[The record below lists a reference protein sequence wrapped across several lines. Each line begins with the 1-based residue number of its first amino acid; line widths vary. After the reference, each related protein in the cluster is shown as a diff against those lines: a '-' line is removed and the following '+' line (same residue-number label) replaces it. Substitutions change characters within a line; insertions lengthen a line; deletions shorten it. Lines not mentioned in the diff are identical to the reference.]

1 MNHTRLIV
9 ILFCLLAIGCSNVS
23 GDAPPEPTQI
33 EQTPEPGTAGLEA
46 TATLPAATA
55 TALPSPTPAEPTAT
69 ASPAV
74 TATATG
80 TPTPSPA
87 PTAVALAVAE
97 ELAFERVAHEGGEVR
112 SVAVDGNIAY
122 VGLGPR
128 LVALDVS
135 NPGSPQQ
142 IGRSEA
148 LPGLVDTLVL
158 ANDGQQTRVYAGAG
172 RHVATLVPGAD
183 GQIAVEGVV
192 VMPGIVRAL
201 ALADGLLYAGGI
213 VLREEANAEDSGF
226 IAVVEVQQPAALAV
240 LQSQD
245 APYPVTSLALKNGA
259 LFYSGDYGWTGVRL
273 AVMDVSDG
281 MLGESRPVPG
291 AELELYSL
299 RVIGDTLVV
308 GGYGTVTAFD
318 IADPHSPQRLW
329 QVEGVDGYHLGM
341 VTGFALAVGQLYLSG
356 WQPAGA
362 YIPFRRALTPPEPLS
377 GAPGAPASA
386 DVVLS
391 GRRLYVAEAGDLEIY
406 DVSRPGQLTQV
417 GGYKPF
423 PSPLSDLALRSA
435 SQDGELLYLYAGSPF
450 DSAPEEL
457 LTLRLPSLEVV
468 GRLSFA
474 VEDMETALSQGSASA
489 LAMGDGQAYAV
500 ARDGIYTI
508 DLSEPAAP
516 ELAGRYPFPEP
527 RGDPRGVVLLD
538 GQLYLGTGWAFR
550 VDVAALTPDSAG
562 VLTQTQTVRR
572 GRFQSDQ
579 LMAMAGAGDSLY
591 VTTAA
596 GIDEGW
602 LHVVDV
608 RDELEVV
615 GTLPL
620 PGRAEGVIAVEGNL
634 VATAVGYEE
643 RGDELLLIDVSA
655 PAAPAI
661 VAQVSLAGLVE
672 GQPRVHSLALKDGL
686 LFVVVNGQQV
696 LVIDVTEPERPRGV
710 GVVALPSAYPR
721 PGVELA
727 VGDEMIVAGS
737 GAMGVMLFTF
747 ED

>member
-1 MNHTRLIV
+1 MNRTRLIA
-9 ILFCLLAIGCSNVS
+9 IMFCLLAIGCNNAA
-23 GDAPPEPTQI
+23 GDVAPEPTQI
-33 EQTPEPGTAGLEA
+33 EQTPEPGTAGVEA
-46 TATLPAATA
+46 TATAPAA
-55 TALPSPTPAEPTAT
+55 TALPSPTLAEPTIAASAT
-69 ASPAV
+69 PTV
-74 TATATG
+74 TPEATT
-80 TPTPSPA
+80 TPTPSPT
-87 PTAVALAVAE
+87 PTAVALVVTG
-97 ELAFERVAHEGGEVR
+97 ELTFEMVAHEGGEVR

-122 VGLGPR
+122 VGVGPR

-135 NPGSPQQ
+135 NPGSPRQ
-142 IGRSEA
+142 IGRSAA
-148 LPGLVDTLVL
+148 LPGLVDALVL

-172 RHVATLVPGAD
+172 GHVAALTLGAE
-183 GQIAVEGVV
+183 GEIAVEGVV
-192 VMPGIVRAL
+192 AMPGIVRAL
-201 ALADGLLYAGGI
+201 ALEEGLLYAGGI
-213 VLREEANAEDSGF
+213 VLSKDANAEDSGF
-226 IAVVEVQQPAALAV
+226 IAVVDVQQPAALAV

-245 APYPVTSLALKNGA
+245 APYPVTSLALKDEA

-281 MLGESRPVPG
+281 MLGEPRPVPG

-329 QVEGVDGYHLGM
+329 QVEEVDGYHLGM
-341 VTGFALAVGQLYLSG
+341 VNGFAFADGQLYLSG

-377 GAPGAPASA
+377 GASGAPASA
-386 DVVLS
+386 DVILS

-406 DVSRPGQLTQV
+406 DVSRPGVLTQV
-417 GGYKPF
+417 GGYEPF
-423 PSPLSDLALRSA
+423 PSPLSDLALHA
-435 SQDGELLYLYAGSPF
+435 TPDGELLYLYAGSPF
-450 DSAPEEL
+450 DSEPEEL
-457 LTLRLPSLEVV
+457 LTLRLPALEVV
-468 GRLSFA
+468 GRLAFA
-474 VEDMETALSQGSASA
+474 VEDTESALSQGSASA
-489 LAMGDGQAYAV
+489 LAIDDGQAYAV

-508 DLSEPAAP
+508 DLSDPAAP

-527 RGDPRGVVLLD
+527 RRDPRGVVLLD
-538 GQLYLGTGWAFR
+538 GWLYLGTGWAYR

-596 GIDEGW
+596 GIAEGW

-620 PGRAEGVIAVEGNL
+620 PGRAAGVIAVEGNL
-634 VATAVGYEE
+634 VATAVAYDD
-643 RGDELLLIDVSA
+643 RGDELLLIDASA

-661 VAQVSLAGLVE
+661 VARISLDGLVE
-672 GQPRVHSLALKDGL
+672 GQPWVHSLALKDGL

-696 LVIDVTEPERPRGV
+696 LVVDVTDPERPRGV
-710 GVVALPSAYPR
+710 GVVPLPLAYPQPYVR
-721 PGVELA
+721 LA

-737 GAMGVMLFTF
+737 GAMGVMLFAF

>member
-1 MNHTRLIV
+1 M
-9 ILFCLLAIGCSNVS
+9 
-23 GDAPPEPTQI
+23 
-33 EQTPEPGTAGLEA
+33 
-46 TATLPAATA
+46 
-55 TALPSPTPAEPTAT
+55 
-69 ASPAV
+69 
-74 TATATG
+74 
-80 TPTPSPA
+80 
-87 PTAVALAVAE
+87 PTAVALAMTE
-97 ELAFERVAHEGGEVR
+97 ELSFEMLAHEGGEVR

-122 VGLGPR
+122 VGVGPR

-135 NPGSPQQ
+135 NPGSPRQ
-142 IGRSEA
+142 IGRSAA
-148 LPGLVDTLVL
+148 LPGLVDALVL

-172 RHVATLVPGAD
+172 GHVAALTLGAE
-183 GQIAVEGVV
+183 GEIAVEGVV
-192 VMPGIVRAL
+192 AMPGIVRAL
-201 ALADGLLYAGGI
+201 ALEEGLLYAGGI
-213 VLREEANAEDSGF
+213 VLSKDANAEDSGF
-226 IAVVEVQQPAALAV
+226 IAVVDVQQPAALAV

-245 APYPVTSLALKNGA
+245 APYPVTSLALKDEA

-281 MLGESRPVPG
+281 MLGEPRPVPG

-329 QVEGVDGYHLGM
+329 QVEEVDGYHLGM
-341 VTGFALAVGQLYLSG
+341 VNGFAFADGQLYLSG

-377 GAPGAPASA
+377 GASGAPASA
-386 DVVLS
+386 DVILS

-406 DVSRPGQLTQV
+406 DVSRPGVLTQV
-417 GGYKPF
+417 GGYEPF
-423 PSPLSDLALRSA
+423 PSPLSDLALHA
-435 SQDGELLYLYAGSPF
+435 TPDGELLYLYAGSPF
-450 DSAPEEL
+450 DSEPEEL
-457 LTLRLPSLEVV
+457 LTLRLPALEVV
-468 GRLSFA
+468 GRLAFA
-474 VEDMETALSQGSASA
+474 VEDTESALSQGSASA
-489 LAMGDGQAYAV
+489 LAIDDGQAYAV

-508 DLSEPAAP
+508 DLSDPAAP

-527 RGDPRGVVLLD
+527 RRDPRGVVLLD
-538 GQLYLGTGWAFR
+538 GWLYLGTGWAYR

-596 GIDEGW
+596 GIAEGW

-620 PGRAEGVIAVEGNL
+620 PGRAAGVIAVEGNL
-634 VATAVGYEE
+634 VATAVAYDD
-643 RGDELLLIDVSA
+643 RGDELLLIDASA

-661 VAQVSLAGLVE
+661 VARISLDGLVE
-672 GQPRVHSLALKDGL
+672 GQPWVHSLALKDGL

-696 LVIDVTEPERPRGV
+696 LVVDVTDPGRPRGD
-710 GVVALPSAYPR
+710 GVVPLPSGYPR
-721 PGVELA
+721 PYVRLA

-737 GAMGVMLFTF
+737 GAMGVMLFAF
-747 ED
+747 EE

>member
-1 MNHTRLIV
+1 MNRTRLIV
-9 ILFCLLAIGCSNVS
+9 ILFCLLAIGCSDAA
-23 GDAPPEPTQI
+23 GDVAPEPTQI
-33 EQTPEPGTAGLEA
+33 EQTPVPGTAGVEA
-46 TATLPAATA
+46 TATAPAA
-55 TALPSPTPAEPTAT
+55 TALPSPTLAEPTIAASAT
-69 ASPAV
+69 P
-74 TATATG
+74 TG
-80 TPTPSPA
+80 TPEATPTPAPSPM
-87 PTAVALAVAE
+87 PTAVALAMTE
-97 ELAFERVAHEGGEVR
+97 ELSFEMLAHEGGEVR

-122 VGLGPR
+122 VGVGPR

-135 NPGSPQQ
+135 NPGSPRQ
-142 IGRSEA
+142 IGRSAA
-148 LPGLVDTLVL
+148 LPGLVDALVL

-172 RHVATLVPGAD
+172 GHVAALTLGAE
-183 GQIAVEGVV
+183 GEIAVEGVV
-192 VMPGIVRAL
+192 AMPGIVRAL
-201 ALADGLLYAGGI
+201 ALEEGLLYAGGI
-213 VLREEANAEDSGF
+213 VLSKDANAEDSGF
-226 IAVVEVQQPAALAV
+226 IAVVDVQQPAALAV

-245 APYPVTSLALKNGA
+245 APYPVTSLALKDEA

-281 MLGESRPVPG
+281 MLGEPRPVPG

-329 QVEGVDGYHLGM
+329 QVEEVDGYHLGM
-341 VTGFALAVGQLYLSG
+341 VNGFAFADGQLYLSG

-377 GAPGAPASA
+377 GASGAPASA
-386 DVVLS
+386 DVILS

-406 DVSRPGQLTQV
+406 DVSRPGVLTQV
-417 GGYKPF
+417 GGYEPF
-423 PSPLSDLALRSA
+423 PSPLSDLALHA
-435 SQDGELLYLYAGSPF
+435 TPDGELLYLYAGSPF
-450 DSAPEEL
+450 DSEPEEL
-457 LTLRLPSLEVV
+457 LTLRLPALEVV
-468 GRLSFA
+468 GRLAFA
-474 VEDMETALSQGSASA
+474 VEDTESALSQGSASA
-489 LAMGDGQAYAV
+489 LAIDDGQAYAV

-508 DLSEPAAP
+508 DLSDPAAP

-527 RGDPRGVVLLD
+527 RRDPRGVVLLD
-538 GQLYLGTGWAFR
+538 GWLYLGTGWAYR

-596 GIDEGW
+596 GIAEGW

-620 PGRAEGVIAVEGNL
+620 PGRAAGVIAVEGNL
-634 VATAVGYEE
+634 VATAVAYDD
-643 RGDELLLIDVSA
+643 RGDELLLIDASA

-661 VAQVSLAGLVE
+661 VARISLDGLVE
-672 GQPRVHSLALKDGL
+672 GQPWVHSLALKDGL

-696 LVIDVTEPERPRGV
+696 LVVDVTDPGRPRGD
-710 GVVALPSAYPR
+710 GVVPLPSGYPR
-721 PGVELA
+721 PYVRLA

-737 GAMGVMLFTF
+737 GAMGVMLFAF

>member
-1 MNHTRLIV
+1 MNRTRLIV
-9 ILFCLLAIGCSNVS
+9 ILFCLLAIGCSDAA
-23 GDAPPEPTQI
+23 GDVAPEPTQI
-33 EQTPEPGTAGLEA
+33 EQTPVPGTAGVEA
-46 TATLPAATA
+46 TATAPAA
-55 TALPSPTPAEPTAT
+55 TALPSPTLAEPTIAASAT
-69 ASPAV
+69 P
-74 TATATG
+74 TG
-80 TPTPSPA
+80 TPEATPTPAPSPM
-87 PTAVALAVAE
+87 PTAVALAMTE
-97 ELAFERVAHEGGEVR
+97 ELSFEMLAHEGGEVR

-135 NPGSPQQ
+135 NPGSPRQ
-142 IGRSEA
+142 IGRSAA
-148 LPGLVDTLVL
+148 LPGLVDALVL

-172 RHVATLVPGAD
+172 GHVAALTLGAE
-183 GQIAVEGVV
+183 GEIAVEGVV
-192 VMPGIVRAL
+192 AMPGIVRAL
-201 ALADGLLYAGGI
+201 ALEEGLLYAGGI
-213 VLREEANAEDSGF
+213 VLSKDANAEDSGF
-226 IAVVEVQQPAALAV
+226 IAVVDVQQPAALAV

-245 APYPVTSLALKNGA
+245 APYPVTSLALKDEA

-281 MLGESRPVPG
+281 MLGEPRPVPG

-329 QVEGVDGYHLGM
+329 QVEEVDGYHLGM
-341 VTGFALAVGQLYLSG
+341 VNGFAFADGQLYLSG

-377 GAPGAPASA
+377 GASGAPASA
-386 DVVLS
+386 DVILS

-406 DVSRPGQLTQV
+406 DVSRPGVLTQV
-417 GGYKPF
+417 GGYEPF
-423 PSPLSDLALRSA
+423 PSPLSDLALHA
-435 SQDGELLYLYAGSPF
+435 TPDGELLYLYAGSPF
-450 DSAPEEL
+450 DSEPEEL
-457 LTLRLPSLEVV
+457 LTLRLPALEVV
-468 GRLSFA
+468 GRLAFA
-474 VEDMETALSQGSASA
+474 VEDTESALSQGSASA
-489 LAMGDGQAYAV
+489 LAIDDGQAYAV

-508 DLSEPAAP
+508 DLSDPAAP

-527 RGDPRGVVLLD
+527 RRDPRGVVLLD
-538 GQLYLGTGWAFR
+538 GWLYLGTGWAYR

-596 GIDEGW
+596 GIAEGW

-620 PGRAEGVIAVEGNL
+620 PGRAAGVIAVEGNL
-634 VATAVGYEE
+634 VATAVAYDD
-643 RGDELLLIDVSA
+643 RGDELLLIDASA

-661 VAQVSLAGLVE
+661 VARISLDGLVE
-672 GQPRVHSLALKDGL
+672 GQPWVHSLALKDGL

-696 LVIDVTEPERPRGV
+696 LVVDVTDPGRPRGD
-710 GVVALPSAYPR
+710 GVVPLPLGYPQPYVR
-721 PGVELA
+721 LA
-727 VGDEMIVAGS
+727 VGDEMVVAGS
-737 GAMGVMLFTF
+737 GAMGVMLFAF

>member
-1 MNHTRLIV
+1 M
-9 ILFCLLAIGCSNVS
+9 
-23 GDAPPEPTQI
+23 
-33 EQTPEPGTAGLEA
+33 
-46 TATLPAATA
+46 
-55 TALPSPTPAEPTAT
+55 
-69 ASPAV
+69 
-74 TATATG
+74 
-80 TPTPSPA
+80 
-87 PTAVALAVAE
+87 PTAVALAMTE
-97 ELAFERVAHEGGEVR
+97 ELSFEMLAHEGGEVR

-122 VGLGPR
+122 VGVGPR

-135 NPGSPQQ
+135 NPGSPRQ
-142 IGRSEA
+142 IGRSAA
-148 LPGLVDTLVL
+148 LPGLVDALVL

-172 RHVATLVPGAD
+172 GHVAALTLGAE
-183 GQIAVEGVV
+183 GEIAVEGVV
-192 VMPGIVRAL
+192 AMPGIVRAL
-201 ALADGLLYAGGI
+201 ALEEGLLYAGGI
-213 VLREEANAEDSGF
+213 VLSKDANAEDSGF
-226 IAVVEVQQPAALAV
+226 IAVVDVQQPAALAV

-245 APYPVTSLALKNGA
+245 APYPVTSLALKDEA

-281 MLGESRPVPG
+281 MLGEPRPVPG

-329 QVEGVDGYHLGM
+329 QVEEVDGYHLGM
-341 VTGFALAVGQLYLSG
+341 VNGFAFADGQLYLSG

-377 GAPGAPASA
+377 GASGAPASA
-386 DVVLS
+386 DVILS

-406 DVSRPGQLTQV
+406 DVSRPGVLTQV
-417 GGYKPF
+417 GGYEPF
-423 PSPLSDLALRSA
+423 PSPLSDLALHA
-435 SQDGELLYLYAGSPF
+435 TPDGELLYLYAGSPF
-450 DSAPEEL
+450 DSEPEEL
-457 LTLRLPSLEVV
+457 LTLRLPALEVV
-468 GRLSFA
+468 GRLAFA
-474 VEDMETALSQGSASA
+474 VEDTESALSQGSASA
-489 LAMGDGQAYAV
+489 LAIDDGQAYAV

-508 DLSEPAAP
+508 DLSDPAAP

-527 RGDPRGVVLLD
+527 RRDPRGVVLLD
-538 GQLYLGTGWAFR
+538 GWLYLGTGWAYR

-596 GIDEGW
+596 GIAEGW

-620 PGRAEGVIAVEGNL
+620 PGRAAGVIAVEGNL
-634 VATAVGYEE
+634 VATAVAYDD
-643 RGDELLLIDVSA
+643 RGDELLLIDASA

-661 VAQVSLAGLVE
+661 VARISLDGLVE
-672 GQPRVHSLALKDGL
+672 GQPWVHSLALKDGL

-696 LVIDVTEPERPRGV
+696 LVVDVTDPGRPRGD
-710 GVVALPSAYPR
+710 GVVPLPSGYPR
-721 PGVELA
+721 PYVRLA

-737 GAMGVMLFTF
+737 GAMGVMLFAF

>member
-1 MNHTRLIV
+1 MNRTRLIV

-23 GDAPPEPTQI
+23 GDTPLEPTQI
-33 EQTPEPGTAGLEA
+33 EQTPVPGTAGVEA
-46 TATLPAATA
+46 TATAPAA
-55 TALPSPTPAEPTAT
+55 TALPSPTLAEPTIAASAT
-69 ASPAV
+69 PTV
-74 TATATG
+74 TPEATT
-80 TPTPSPA
+80 TPTPSPT
-87 PTAVALAVAE
+87 PTAVALVVTG
-97 ELAFERVAHEGGEVR
+97 ELTFEMVAHEGGEVR

-122 VGLGPR
+122 VGVGPR

-135 NPGSPQQ
+135 NPGSPRQ
-142 IGRSEA
+142 IGRSAA
-148 LPGLVDTLVL
+148 LPGLVDALVL

-172 RHVATLVPGAD
+172 GHVAALTLGAE
-183 GQIAVEGVV
+183 GEIAVEGVV
-192 VMPGIVRAL
+192 AMPGIVRAL
-201 ALADGLLYAGGI
+201 ALEEGLLYAGGI
-213 VLREEANAEDSGF
+213 VLSKDANAEDSGF
-226 IAVVEVQQPAALAV
+226 IAVVDVQQPAALAV

-245 APYPVTSLALKNGA
+245 APYPVTSLALKDEA

-281 MLGESRPVPG
+281 MLGEPRPVPG

-329 QVEGVDGYHLGM
+329 QVEEVDGYHLGM
-341 VTGFALAVGQLYLSG
+341 VNGFAFADGQLYLSG

-377 GAPGAPASA
+377 GASGAPASA
-386 DVVLS
+386 DVILS

-406 DVSRPGQLTQV
+406 DVSRPGVLTQV
-417 GGYKPF
+417 GGYEPF
-423 PSPLSDLALRSA
+423 PSPLSDLALHA
-435 SQDGELLYLYAGSPF
+435 TPDGELLYLYAGSPF
-450 DSAPEEL
+450 DSEPEEL
-457 LTLRLPSLEVV
+457 LTLRLPALEVV
-468 GRLSFA
+468 GRLAFA
-474 VEDMETALSQGSASA
+474 VEDTESALSQGSASA
-489 LAMGDGQAYAV
+489 LAIDDGQAYAV

-508 DLSEPAAP
+508 DLSDPAAP

-527 RGDPRGVVLLD
+527 RRDPRGVVLLD
-538 GQLYLGTGWAFR
+538 GWLYLGTGWAYR

-596 GIDEGW
+596 GIAEGW

-634 VATAVGYEE
+634 VATAVAYDD
-643 RGDELLLIDVSA
+643 RGDELLLIDASA

-661 VAQVSLAGLVE
+661 VARISLDGLVE
-672 GQPRVHSLALKDGL
+672 GQPWVHSLALKDGL

-696 LVIDVTEPERPRGV
+696 LVVDVTDPGRPRGD
-710 GVVALPSAYPR
+710 GVVPLPSGYPR
-721 PGVELA
+721 PYVRLA

-737 GAMGVMLFTF
+737 GAMGVMLFAF

>member
-1 MNHTRLIV
+1 MNRTRLIV

-23 GDAPPEPTQI
+23 GDTPLEPTQI
-33 EQTPEPGTAGLEA
+33 EQTPVPGTAGVEA
-46 TATLPAATA
+46 TATAPAA
-55 TALPSPTPAEPTAT
+55 TALPSPTLAEPTIAASAT
-69 ASPAV
+69 PTV
-74 TATATG
+74 TPEATT
-80 TPTPSPA
+80 TPTPSPM
-87 PTAVALAVAE
+87 PTAVALAVTG
-97 ELAFERVAHEGGEVR
+97 ELTFEMVAHEGGEVR

-122 VGLGPR
+122 VGVGPR

-135 NPGSPQQ
+135 NPGSPRQ
-142 IGRSEA
+142 IGRSAA
-148 LPGLVDTLVL
+148 LPGLVDALVL

-172 RHVATLVPGAD
+172 GHVAALTLGAE
-183 GQIAVEGVV
+183 GEIAVEGVV
-192 VMPGIVRAL
+192 AMPGIVRAL
-201 ALADGLLYAGGI
+201 ALEEGLLYAGGI
-213 VLREEANAEDSGF
+213 VLSKDANAEDSGF
-226 IAVVEVQQPAALAV
+226 IAVVDVQQPAALAV

-245 APYPVTSLALKNGA
+245 APYPVTSLALKDEA

-281 MLGESRPVPG
+281 MLGEPRPVPG

-329 QVEGVDGYHLGM
+329 QVEEVDGYHLGM
-341 VTGFALAVGQLYLSG
+341 VNGFAFADGQLYLSG

-377 GAPGAPASA
+377 GASGAPASA
-386 DVVLS
+386 DVILS

-406 DVSRPGQLTQV
+406 DVSRPGVLTQV
-417 GGYKPF
+417 GGYEPF
-423 PSPLSDLALRSA
+423 PSPLSDLALHA
-435 SQDGELLYLYAGSPF
+435 TPDGELLYLYAGSPF
-450 DSAPEEL
+450 DSEPEEL
-457 LTLRLPSLEVV
+457 LTLRLPALEVV
-468 GRLSFA
+468 GRLAFA
-474 VEDMETALSQGSASA
+474 VEDTESALSQGSASA
-489 LAMGDGQAYAV
+489 LAIDDGQAYAV

-508 DLSEPAAP
+508 DLSDPAAP

-527 RGDPRGVVLLD
+527 RRDPRGVVLLD
-538 GQLYLGTGWAFR
+538 GWLYLGTGWAYR

-596 GIDEGW
+596 GIAEGW

-620 PGRAEGVIAVEGNL
+620 PGRAAGVIAVEGNL
-634 VATAVGYEE
+634 VATAVAYDD
-643 RGDELLLIDVSA
+643 RGDELLLIDASA

-661 VAQVSLAGLVE
+661 VARISLDGLVE
-672 GQPRVHSLALKDGL
+672 GQPWVHSLALKDGL

-696 LVIDVTEPERPRGV
+696 LVVDVTDPGRPRGD
-710 GVVALPSAYPR
+710 GVVPLPSGYPR
-721 PGVELA
+721 PYVRLA

-737 GAMGVMLFTF
+737 GAMGVMLFAF

>member
-1 MNHTRLIV
+1 MNRTRLIV

-23 GDAPPEPTQI
+23 GDTPLEPTQI
-33 EQTPEPGTAGLEA
+33 EQTPVPGTAGVEA
-46 TATLPAATA
+46 TATAPAA
-55 TALPSPTPAEPTAT
+55 TALPSPTLAEPTIAASAT
-69 ASPAV
+69 PTV
-74 TATATG
+74 TPEATT
-80 TPTPSPA
+80 TPTPSPT
-87 PTAVALAVAE
+87 PTAVALVVTG
-97 ELAFERVAHEGGEVR
+97 ELTFEMVAHEGGEVR

-122 VGLGPR
+122 VGVGPR

-135 NPGSPQQ
+135 NPGSPRQ
-142 IGRSEA
+142 IGRSAA
-148 LPGLVDTLVL
+148 LPGLVDALVL

-172 RHVATLVPGAD
+172 GHVAALTLGAE
-183 GQIAVEGVV
+183 GEIAVEGVV
-192 VMPGIVRAL
+192 AMPGIVRAL
-201 ALADGLLYAGGI
+201 ALEEGLLYAGGI
-213 VLREEANAEDSGF
+213 VLSKDANAEDSGF
-226 IAVVEVQQPAALAV
+226 IAVVDVQQPAALAV

-245 APYPVTSLALKNGA
+245 APYPVTSLALKDEA

-281 MLGESRPVPG
+281 MLGEPRPVPG

-329 QVEGVDGYHLGM
+329 QVEEVDGYHLGM
-341 VTGFALAVGQLYLSG
+341 VNGFAFADGQLYLSG

-377 GAPGAPASA
+377 GASGAPASA
-386 DVVLS
+386 DVILS

-406 DVSRPGQLTQV
+406 DVSRPGVLTQV
-417 GGYKPF
+417 GGYEPF
-423 PSPLSDLALRSA
+423 PSPLSDLALHA
-435 SQDGELLYLYAGSPF
+435 TPDGELLYLYAGSPF
-450 DSAPEEL
+450 DSEPEEL
-457 LTLRLPSLEVV
+457 LTLRLPALEVV
-468 GRLSFA
+468 GRLAFA
-474 VEDMETALSQGSASA
+474 VEDTESALSQGSASA
-489 LAMGDGQAYAV
+489 LAIDDGQAYAV

-508 DLSEPAAP
+508 DLSDPAAP

-527 RGDPRGVVLLD
+527 RRDPRGVVLLD
-538 GQLYLGTGWAFR
+538 GWLYLGTGWAYR

-596 GIDEGW
+596 GIAEGW

-620 PGRAEGVIAVEGNL
+620 PGRAAGVIAVEGNL
-634 VATAVGYEE
+634 VATAVAYDD
-643 RGDELLLIDVSA
+643 RGDELLLIDASA

-661 VAQVSLAGLVE
+661 VARISLDGLVE
-672 GQPRVHSLALKDGL
+672 GQPWVHSLALKDGL

-696 LVIDVTEPERPRGV
+696 LVVDVTDPGRPRGD
-710 GVVALPSAYPR
+710 GVVPLPSGYPR
-721 PGVELA
+721 PYVRLA

-737 GAMGVMLFTF
+737 GAMGVMLFAF